1 MRTVGC
7 VRRAAG
13 GLAATCVIAGIG
25 LVGSEP
31 AYAIPSPELVIGSF
45 VSLSQLLAL
54 ASAVL
59 GGGAAYATMRTRR
72 GGGGHGLS
80 RGLAVGA
87 VVMFVLFCVSA
98 GFNIY
103 QYVEQKNERQAR
115 LEQTL
120 LRPTRAPAGLPDDP
134 DAKELN
140 YTDQGKH
147 PLRISTAETA
157 KLLAAHNRGE
167 ADDYVFLDVREH
179 AEQVMGSLKGATVVR
194 FPDLNGPISI

>member
-1 MRTVGC
+1 M
-7 VRRAAG
+7 
-13 GLAATCVIAGIG
+13 
-25 LVGSEP
+25 
-31 AYAIPSPELVIGSF
+31 F
-45 VSLSQLLAL
+45 V
-54 ASAVL
+54 AVL
-59 GGGAAYATMRTRR
+59 R
-72 GGGGHGLS
+72 S
-80 RGLAVGA
+80 R
-87 VVMFVLFCVSA
+87 S

-179 AEQVMGSLKGATVVR
+179 AEQAMGSLKGATVVR
-194 FPDLNGPISI
+194 FPDLKQANLDLTNKKVILFCHNGNRSSETAEAMAKMGIDTKFVVGGLEKWVVEGRDMTGMSARDLAVAPRNSRLP